1 MVDIIDIIDVI
12 DIIGGVDIIDIIDI
26 IDVIDIMDGVGVGR
40 VTTPYWSLLRLKR
53 QGFIVVGICDYR
65 AKLIKFSSF

>member
-1 MVDIIDIIDVI
+1 MDGVDVI
-12 DIIGGVDIIDIIDI
+12 DIL
-26 IDVIDIMDGVGVGR
+26 DVIGVGR

-65 AKLIKFSSF
+65 AKLTIFFTALAILSPITELN

>member
-1 MVDIIDIIDVI
+1 MDGVDVI
-12 DIIGGVDIIDIIDI
+12 DIL
-26 IDVIDIMDGVGVGR
+26 DVIGVGR

>member
-1 MVDIIDIIDVI
+1 MDGVDVI
-12 DIIGGVDIIDIIDI
+12 DIL
-26 IDVIDIMDGVGVGR
+26 DGVGVGR

-65 AKLIKFSSF
+65 AKLMKFLLF